1 MFQEEFE
8 RFATQSGVFEA
19 LPWRSIA
26 FSIFGLGALALYFS
40 IPHWRHSQTS
50 LSLHCKTFSRWTSPG
65 NFLLR

>member
-40 IPHWRHSQTS
+40 IPH
-50 LSLHCKTFSRWTSPG
+50 
-65 NFLLR
+65 